1 MGSGRFAERQDVI
14 ELQDQPPSDNVIDE
28 LLDRFLDQARLRIIL
43 MDAEADDRAI
53 VVEERA

>member
-14 ELQDQPPSDNVIDE
+14 ELQDKPPSDNVIDE
-28 LLDRFLDQARLRIIL
+28 LLDRLLDQARLRIIL